1 MIIKSDLIVSSALI
15 ALLSSSASASD
26 LYISATYG
34 INDQDNLSNDGS
46 FTSNFETGNIDA
58 LAAPLTIPAGSDVN
72 WSTDLD
78 KGDSYTFAFGTKI
91 NNFRVE
97 LEYAKSDADVDSH
110 SNVSA
115 AGIDLTNLDAG
126 ILVSGVEGDLG
137 VSTGNLV
144 ADGRGEI
151 ITTALYFNGYYDFDT
166 GTSWTPFIGAG
177 IGYGDTEV
185 SYKPSG
191 VTIIDDKVSSTMY
204 QLMAGIG
211 YDLTESANI
220 YAQVRY
226 RDSGEISVDSSLL
239 PAEFDID
246 NESMVFDM
254 GIRYTF

>member
-1 MIIKSDLIVSSALI
+1 MIMKRDFIVSSALI
-15 ALLSSSASASD
+15 ALLSTSASAAD
-26 LYISATYG
+26 LYVSATYG

-58 LAAPLTIPAGSDVN
+58 LPAPLVIPAGSDVN

-78 KGDSYTFAFGTKI
+78 EGDSYTFAFGTKI

-97 LEYAKSDADVDSH
+97 LEYARSDADIDSH
-110 SNVSA
+110 ANVSA

-137 VSTGNLV
+137 VSAGNLV
-144 ADGRGEI
+144 ADGWGEI
-151 ITTALYFNGYYDFDT
+151 ITTAFYVNGYYDFDT
-166 GTSWTPFIGAG
+166 GTAWTPFIGAG

-191 VTIIDDKVSSTMY
+191 VTIIDDEDSSTMY

-226 RDSGEISVDSSLL
+226 RDSGEVSVNSSLL